1 MLQHSHVHCGISL
14 DLSRA
19 KVKNDQLI
27 AKVYNFNKVQYYKC
41 SVALSLDYNIPSWR
55 EDGGSK
61 DL

>member
-1 MLQHSHVHCGISL
+1 MLQHSHVRCNISL
-14 DLSRA
+14 NLSSA
-19 KVKNDQLI
+19 KGKNDQVI

-41 SVALSLDYNIPSWR
+41 NVAFSLDYYIPSWR